1 MIKYD
6 FYVALLQNSM
16 FHTVLYAYI
25 LIAYRLMNSHTLFS
39 SLLASD
45 TSGETSNT
53 SAKTQISIEHESIG
67 LTKIIEGINLSDT
80 KNSTKREPVSSED
93 ICPVREVPIRSESGK
108 FEPKLEPGELEPTP
122 ERAQHPGDILF
133 RAEIEDRPTTPVS
146 TRAIPPSTQAGRDF
160 SFPSQ
165 PNMSMSDSIFMND
178 SAALKQLE
186 ADEADF
192 EESNRFKL
200 DKSEFSTV
208 NDSMMDKTNG
218 SDVSAFFRRSS
229 ASLGIGITDSPQKDL
244 RTAHVPIEYGGA
256 SETFDILP
264 DAESEKTKTN
274 EISVDER
281 RDTVATIKSMSSTF
295 FEPTQ
300 TNWKQFH
307 EDLKAAG
314 ADQSTIS
321 SFCLKNIEV
330 RHFSKLPV

>member
-1 MIKYD
+1 MPRD
-6 FYVALLQNSM
+6 
-16 FHTVLYAYI
+16 YI
-25 LIAYRLMNSHTLFS
+25 LIIGRLMNSHTLFS

-53 SAKTQISIEHESIG
+53 SAKTQISVEHESIG
-67 LTKIIEGINLSDT
+67 LTKIIEGINLSDS
-80 KNSTKREPVSSED
+80 KNSTKREPVSTED
-93 ICPVREVPIRSESGK
+93 ICPVREVPIVNRSERVK
-108 FEPKLEPGELEPTP
+108 VEPKLEPGELEPTP
-122 ERAQHPGDILF
+122 ERSQHPGDILF

-146 TRAIPPSTQAGRDF
+146 TRVVPPSNQAGPDF

-165 PNMSMSDSIFMND
+165 PNMSMSDSVFMND

-186 ADEADF
+186 EDEADF

-229 ASLGIGITDSPQKDL
+229 ASLGIGITDSPHKDL

-264 DAESEKTKTN
+264 EVESDRTKTN
-274 EISVDER
+274 EISGDER

-300 TNWKQFH
+300 TNWKKFH

-330 RHFSKLPV
+330 SHLGTYFEERFTVL

>member
-1 MIKYD
+1 MVDVIR
-6 FYVALLQNSM
+6 LLC
-16 FHTVLYAYI
+16 I
-25 LIAYRLMNSHTLFS
+25 LITYRLMNSHTLFS

-53 SAKTQISIEHESIG
+53 SAKTQISVEHESIG
-67 LTKIIEGINLSDT
+67 LTKIIEGINLSDS

-93 ICPVREVPIRSESGK
+93 ICPVREVQSVRLEKTKAEKPT
-108 FEPKLEPGELEPTP
+108 LEPGELEPTP

-146 TRAIPPSTQAGRDF
+146 TRPIPPSNQRDF

-186 ADEADF
+186 EDEADF

-208 NDSMMDKTNG
+208 NDSMMDRTNG
-218 SDVSAFFRRSS
+218 SDVSAFFHRSS

-244 RTAHVPIEYGGA
+244 RTAQVPIEYGGA

-264 DAESEKTKTN
+264 NAESEKTKTD
-274 EISVDER
+274 EVDER

-330 RHFSKLPV
+330 SHFHNDFNYQ